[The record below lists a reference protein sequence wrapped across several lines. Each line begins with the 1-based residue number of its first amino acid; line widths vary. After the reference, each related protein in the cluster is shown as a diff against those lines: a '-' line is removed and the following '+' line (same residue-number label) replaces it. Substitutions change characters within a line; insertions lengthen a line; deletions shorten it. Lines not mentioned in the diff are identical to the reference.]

1 MSKSIQSTESRLPNT
16 LASGDEPAPSSPDQN
31 APQSAPANS
40 AADDSGGRA
49 AVATRP
55 APTRNPPK
63 QLPPYRVLL
72 HNDDLNSTDYV
83 IATICE
89 LTSLG
94 RPRAVLTTLEADKLG
109 VSLVLVTHKERAEL
123 YQDQFHSKG
132 LTVTIEPAEV
142 RWADCR

>member
-1 MSKSIQSTESRLPNT
+1 MSKSIHCTMSHLLSP
-16 LASGDEPAPSSPDQN
+16 LASGDEQAPSSPEQN
-31 APQSAPANS
+31 TQENGAAN
-40 AADDSGGRA
+40 AASDESGGRA

-55 APTRNPPK
+55 APTKNPPK

-72 HNDDLNSTDYV
+72 HNDDLNTVDYV
-83 IATICE
+83 VATICE

-132 LTVTIEPAEV
+132 LTVTIEPAE
-142 RWADCR
+142 